1 MLTISANNCM
11 RKCNWHVSLQC
22 FCPVANF
29 KNNHVP
35 LLKFLFWQTCL
46 KDEKLLFSSK
56 KTKMAE
62 NVTQY
67 LKDVLHQDHFRISQ
81 EHISLLWTNRKV

>member
-1 MLTISANNCM
+1 M
-11 RKCNWHVSLQC
+11 
-22 FCPVANF
+22 
-29 KNNHVP
+29 
-35 LLKFLFWQTCL
+35 FWQTCL

-62 NVTQY
+62 NVKQY